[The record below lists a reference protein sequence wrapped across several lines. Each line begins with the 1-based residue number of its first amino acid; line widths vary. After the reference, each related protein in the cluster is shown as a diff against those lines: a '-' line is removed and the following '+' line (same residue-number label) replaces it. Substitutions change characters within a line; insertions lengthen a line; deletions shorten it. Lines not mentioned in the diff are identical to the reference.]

1 MRKNIAIRI
10 SVTLLAW
17 LLQGALLFIT
27 AQTFRWMW
35 AWAYIATGLLILIM
49 NAVYLPKEIIAERG
63 SRKKE
68 VKRWDKIIVFSG
80 LIPFAGL
87 FILSGLDFRFQ
98 WTGSVPSTVNIAGL
112 ILVFTGAVIFTRAM
126 VENPFFSTM
135 AGIQN
140 ERGHTIV
147 ISGPYSIIRHPGYAS
162 LILMNLATPPAL
174 GSAWALTMAALAT
187 LLLIIRT
194 ALEDR
199 MLSKALEGYQEYKQQ
214 VRYRLIPFIW

>member
-35 AWAYIATGLLILIM
+35 AWAFIATGLLILIM

-68 VKRWDKIIVFSG
+68 VKRWDKVIVFSG

-87 FILSGLDFRFQ
+87 FILSGMDFRFQ
-98 WTGSVPSTVNIAGL
+98 WTGSVPPTVNIAGL
-112 ILVFTGAVIFTRAM
+112 ILVYTCAVIFTSAM